1 MINKRL
7 FEHYNI
13 DTNKNLHIQKRCGRP
28 FDTVLID
35 SLGSCYACECTA
47 WLPQS
52 IGNIQVQPMEEILS
66 SAKRKHLQQSIDDH
80 SYRYC
85 NQAQCSYLQKLGIL
99 ESERQEFTIRLAIDN
114 SCNLQ
119 CPSCRT
125 DRIFVSRGV
134 VLTRKK
140 AWIDKVVEW
149 INKQTRPIRI
159 VIGSDGDPFASLVYR
174 YFMTQ
179 AENHQWNHV
188 TYDFQ
193 TNGMLVSKMYQRY
206 QWVFDRTEVLN
217 ISVDGSTAEVYEK
230 LRKGGSFEKLLENF
244 QFLQNVKRKFQVH
257 LHMVVQKVNWHQMPA
272 VFKMLDRYGFERAY
286 FNLIQDWGTNINI
299 NEQTE
304 FVNQLKYNEIKA
316 ELSKDIRARL
326 HQLS

>member
-1 MINKRL
+1 
-7 FEHYNI
+7 
-13 DTNKNLHIQKRCGRP
+13 
-28 FDTVLID
+28 
-35 SLGSCYACECTA
+35 
-47 WLPQS
+47 
-52 IGNIQVQPMEEILS
+52 
-66 SAKRKHLQQSIDDH
+66 
-80 SYRYC
+80 
-85 NQAQCSYLQKLGIL
+85 
-99 ESERQEFTIRLAIDN
+99 
-114 SCNLQ
+114 
-119 CPSCRT
+119 
-125 DRIFVSRGV
+125 
-134 VLTRKK
+134 
-140 AWIDKVVEW
+140 
-149 INKQTRPIRI
+149 
-159 VIGSDGDPFASLVYR
+159 
-174 YFMTQ
+174 MTQ
-179 AENHQWNHV
+179 AEKHQWSHV

-206 QWVFDRTEVLN
+206 RWVFDRTEVLN

-257 LHMVVQKVNWHQMPA
+257 LHMVVQKANWHQMPA

-304 FVNQLKYNEIKA
+304 FVNQLKYHEIKA

>member
-1 MINKRL
+1 
-7 FEHYNI
+7 
-13 DTNKNLHIQKRCGRP
+13 
-28 FDTVLID
+28 
-35 SLGSCYACECTA
+35 
-47 WLPQS
+47 
-52 IGNIQVQPMEEILS
+52 
-66 SAKRKHLQQSIDDH
+66 
-80 SYRYC
+80 
-85 NQAQCSYLQKLGIL
+85 
-99 ESERQEFTIRLAIDN
+99 
-114 SCNLQ
+114 
-119 CPSCRT
+119 
-125 DRIFVSRGV
+125 
-134 VLTRKK
+134 
-140 AWIDKVVEW
+140 
-149 INKQTRPIRI
+149 
-159 VIGSDGDPFASLVYR
+159 
-174 YFMTQ
+174 MTQ